1 MKSINTLLETYYD
14 SHKQLF
20 DKSRWTFFS
29 VFYHTLLS
37 ESKLGIL
44 HIPNILEMNREERVN
59 QLLDAG
65 ADVNAVTS
73 AGLSPVSVLLRS
85 SHFDDTMRILL
96 KLIECKADPNI
107 GTNPPL
113 CFASG
118 AMDIPVMKTLLEA
131 GADVNKSNIDG
142 ESPLCC
148 CLKSQHRGKTSIV
161 STYLCFNLKVLYRL
175 IQL

>member
-1 MKSINTLLETYYD
+1 
-14 SHKQLF
+14 
-20 DKSRWTFFS
+20 
-29 VFYHTLLS
+29 
-37 ESKLGIL
+37 
-44 HIPNILEMNREERVN
+44 MNREERVN
-59 QLLDAG
+59 QILDAG

-73 AGLSPVSVLLRS
+73 AGLSPLSALLRS

-107 GTNPPL
+107 GTNPL

-131 GADVNKSNIDG
+131 GADVNKSNTDG

-148 CLKSQHRGKTSIV
+148 CLKNQHRGKTSIV
-161 STYLCFNLKVLYRL
+161 STYLCLNLNINCL
-175 IQL
+175 IQ

>member
-1 MKSINTLLETYYD
+1 MKSINALLETYYD

-20 DKSRWTFFS
+20 DKSLWTFLS
-29 VFYHTLLS
+29 VFYHTLPF
-37 ESKLGIL
+37 ESKAVHLTI

-59 QLLDAG
+59 QILDAG

-73 AGLSPVSVLLRS
+73 AGLSPLSALLRS

-107 GTNPPL
+107 GTNPL

-131 GADVNKSNIDG
+131 GADVNKSNTDG

-148 CLKSQHRGKTSIV
+148 CLKNQHRGKTSIV
-161 STYLCFNLKVLYRL
+161 STYLCLNLNINCL
-175 IQL
+175 IQ